1 MRTSYA
7 MMASRVTP
15 PTEDEGAEVNGAE
28 KAGGVAMG
36 PPQSKL
42 CLIPSNDNSIYGTYN
57 RKIRRLLKG
66 DKKMAKKPRDSGRNN
81 ELITSR
87 CIPIDIYKG

>member
-1 MRTSYA
+1 MRTNYA

-15 PTEDEGAEVNGAE
+15 PTEDEGAEMNGAE
-28 KAGGVAMG
+28 EAGGVAIG

-42 CLIPSNDNSIYGTYN
+42 CLIPSNDSSIYGTYN

-66 DKKMAKKPRDSGRNN
+66 DKKMAKKPRDSERKN

-87 CIPIDIYKG
+87 CIPIDI